1 MSIGQNIA
9 KYRKEKGMTQ
19 QQLGE
24 TVGVT
29 NRTVSKWEADIT
41 APGVDLIPSVASAL
55 GITLDQLFGIEA
67 EKSKAE
73 NSDVIKNAV
82 TQALNEVLPDML
94 EETLD
99 DMLQQYMPAHS
110 KDEYSLL
117 VIGRD
122 KTSVCR
128 FFGQGQVSGPFHFN
142 KQPDYYSICISA
154 QSGNV
159 MISDYETKEA
169 VAEALQAIFEAYAA
183 RYTKIEL

>member
-19 QQLGE
+19 QQFGE
-24 TVGVT
+24 AVGVT

-41 APGVDLIPSVASAL
+41 APGVDLIPSVASTL

-82 TQALNEVLPDML
+82 SEALKEFLPDML

-99 DMLQQYMPAHS
+99 ELLPAYLS
-110 KDEYSLL
+110 DIKSGDGYSLV
-117 VIGRD
+117 VISRS
-122 KTSVCR
+122 KKIVCL
-128 FFGQGQVSGPFHFN
+128 FKGQGTVRGSQDRP
-142 KQPDYYSICISA
+142 YLSI
-154 QSGNV
+154 
-159 MISDYETKEA
+159 DYERDSMPIFYDSA
-169 VAEALQAIFEAYAA
+169 AEASADLERIFNAYAQKLP
-183 RYTKIEL
+183 KIEL

>member
-24 TVGVT
+24 AVGVT

-41 APGVDLIPSVASAL
+41 APGVELIPSVAFAL
-55 GITLDQLFGIEA
+55 GITLDRLFGIET

-82 TQALNEVLPDML
+82 SEALKELLPDML

-99 DMLQQYMPAHS
+99 ELLPAYLS
-110 KDEYSLL
+110 DIKSGDGYSLV
-117 VIGRD
+117 VISRNK
-122 KTSVCR
+122 KTVCL
-128 FFGQGQVSGPFHFN
+128 FKGQGKVCSSLDRP
-142 KQPDYYSICISA
+142 YLSI
-154 QSGNV
+154 
-159 MISDYETKEA
+159 DYERDSIPIFYDSA
-169 VAEALQAIFEAYAA
+169 AEASADLQRIFNAYAQKHM
-183 RYTKIEL
+183 KIEL